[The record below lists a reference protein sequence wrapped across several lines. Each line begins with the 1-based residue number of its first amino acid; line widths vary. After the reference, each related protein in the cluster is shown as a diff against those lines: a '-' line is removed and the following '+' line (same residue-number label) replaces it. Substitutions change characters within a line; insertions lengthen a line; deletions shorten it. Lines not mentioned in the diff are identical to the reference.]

1 MTDADYIKGF
11 RDNDDRVIG
20 QFYKKSRQAFFAYF
34 KKAYSKD
41 EAYLTELFQDSCVE
55 LWRNVQNGRLTV
67 QGLTCALE
75 TYLFSIGRHLMMSR
89 DRKTGKCTEYQETID
104 GKDQP
109 ENDQEETS
117 SSKEELF
124 DFVVRMVNSMK
135 APCRKLLGAQYWDR
149 LSGEEIA
156 KKLGYNSTDSVK
168 SQKFKCMRK
177 LREMVVKFKKL

>member
-34 KKAYSKD
+34 KKAFSKD

-55 LWRNVQNGRLTV
+55 LWRNVQSGRLTV

-89 DRKTGKCTEYQETID
+89 DRKAGKCAEYQEFIE
-104 GKDQP
+104 GKDLL
-109 ENDQEETS
+109 ENDQEEAS
-117 SSKEELF
+117 SRKELL
-124 DFVVRMVNSMK
+124 DFVVSMVDSLK
-135 APCRKLLGAQYWDR
+135 APCNKLLIAQYWDR

-156 KKLGYNSTDSVK
+156 KKLGYNNADSVK

-177 LREMVVKFKKL
+177 LRAMVVKFKKL

>member
-20 QFYKKSRQAFFAYF
+20 QFYKKSRQVFFAYF

-41 EAYLTELFQDSCVE
+41 EAYITELFQDSCIE

-89 DRKTGKCTEYQETID
+89 DRKASKCTEYQESIE
-104 GKDQP
+104 GKDMSA
-109 ENDQEETS
+109 NDQEEAS
-117 SSKEELF
+117 SRSELL

-135 APCRKLLGAQYWDR
+135 SPCRKLLGAQYWDR
-149 LSGEEIA
+149 LSGAEIA
-156 KKLGYNSTDSVK
+156 KKLGYNSADSVK
-168 SQKFKCMRK
+168 AQKFKCMRK
-177 LREMVVKFKKL
+177 LREMVEKFKKL